1 MDLPAGR
8 MRDKGIP
15 VDNISSCDTS
25 KERVIF
31 ADSQDTLRLGRV
43 VFVTGNG
50 MVKAVPGTEFDV
62 IKKKV
67 VATKLAEGDSIVFAG
82 RLDDAVSIVLQSEK
96 GYFLRFPVEDIPEQK
111 KAAAGVRGLRL
122 SEGDR
127 IENVWL
133 LGQGDK
139 TVVTLHDTQIDL
151 SRLRLSKRDGKGT
164 KRF

>member
-1 MDLPAGR
+1 M
-8 MRDKGIP
+8 
-15 VDNISSCDTS
+15 
-25 KERVIF
+25 
-31 ADSQDTLRLGRV
+31 
-43 VFVTGNG
+43 
-50 MVKAVPGTEFDV
+50 TE
-62 IKKKV
+62 K
-67 VATKLAEGDSIVFAG
+67 
-82 RLDDAVSIVLQSEK
+82 
-96 GYFLRFPVEDIPEQK
+96 EQK

-151 SRLRLSKRDGKGT
+151 YRLRLSKRDGKGT

>member
-1 MDLPAGR
+1 M
-8 MRDKGIP
+8 
-15 VDNISSCDTS
+15 
-25 KERVIF
+25 
-31 ADSQDTLRLGRV
+31 
-43 VFVTGNG
+43 
-50 MVKAVPGTEFDV
+50 
-62 IKKKV
+62 
-67 VATKLAEGDSIVFAG
+67 
-82 RLDDAVSIVLQSEK
+82 
-96 GYFLRFPVEDIPEQK
+96 EDIPEQK

-127 IENVWL
+127 IETVWL